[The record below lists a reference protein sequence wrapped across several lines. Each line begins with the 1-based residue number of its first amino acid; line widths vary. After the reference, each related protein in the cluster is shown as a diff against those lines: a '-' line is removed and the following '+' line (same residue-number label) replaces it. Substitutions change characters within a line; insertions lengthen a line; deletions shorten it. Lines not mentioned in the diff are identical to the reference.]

1 MSNAIRYHI
10 EHTSHYRYQLP
21 ASGSVMALCLQPQA
35 DEQQRLLAFSLKLKP
50 KAVLSEERDSFGNRQ
65 HYFSLHRAHHEV
77 KITAHT
83 EVALQPPPPLP
94 VSLPAAAWQTVRS
107 WQHSF
112 AWWDFLQPSVLTV
125 PSATLANF
133 VRDNG
138 IAPAV
143 DPLTSLQQLN
153 VKLYECFTY
162 VPGSTAVDSV
172 IEHILTT
179 RQGVCQDYTH
189 VMLAIVRTWGIPARY
204 VSGYLC
210 ATGQQHE
217 QAASD
222 ATHAWVECLLPELGW
237 VGFDPTNCT
246 TTDTRHVRLAIGRD
260 YRDVPPTRGTRQ
272 GGGNTQ
278 LDVAVKY
285 KRI

>member
-1 MSNAIRYHI
+1 MSNSTRYRI
-10 EHTSHYRYQLP
+10 AHTSHYRYQLP
-21 ASGSVMALCLQPQA
+21 ASGSVMALCLQPQE
-35 DEQQRLLAFSLKLKP
+35 DKQQQLQAFTLKLKP
-50 KAVLSEERDSFGNRQ
+50 TAVLSEELDCFGNRQ
-65 HYFSLHRAHHEV
+65 HYFSIHRGHHEV

-83 EVALQPPPPLP
+83 EVSLQPPAPLP
-94 VSLPAAAWQTVRS
+94 ASLPAETWQAVRAG
-107 WQHSF
+107 QDSF
-112 AWWDFLQPSVLTV
+112 VWWDFLQPSILTT
-125 PSATLANF
+125 PSASLTNF
-133 VRDNG
+133 IRDNG
-138 IAPAV
+138 IAPAA

-153 VKLYECFTY
+153 IKLYESFTY
-162 VPGSTAVDSV
+162 MPGSTAVDSN

-189 VMLAIVRTWGIPARY
+189 VMIAIARSWGIPTRY

-246 TTDTRHVRLAIGRD
+246 VADARHVRIAVGRD

-272 GGGNTQ
+272 GGGQTQ
-278 LDVAVKY
+278 LDVGVKF